1 MKYFLIM
8 TALMGGQVQDYRI
21 PMSPVYVNDLA
32 SCQYAAGRIIEDYRT
47 TQAGFRLIAAKCV
60 RG

>member
-8 TALMGGQVQDYRI
+8 TALMGGQVQDYRF
-21 PMSPVYVNDLA
+21 PMSPVYVHDLA
-32 SCQYAAGRIIEDYRT
+32 SCQYAAGRIIEDYRA
-47 TQAGFRLIAAKCV
+47 TQAGFRLVSASCV